1 MVESQPPEETIEL
14 LNTYYTLMFD
24 AISGHGGVV
33 NQMIGDGLMAIFGA
47 PLPLADPPLAAPC
60 ARRSR

>member
-1 MVESQPPEETIEL
+1 
-14 LNTYYTLMFD
+14 MFD
-24 AISGHGGVV
+24 AIGGHGGVV

-47 PLPLADPPLAAPC
+47 PLPLPTTAPAAPC